1 MAIQGIAGQEDIDR
15 MMRLDANFPMCPFEW
30 ADQIGLVRVLASL
43 EALTRELGP
52 NINNSGIINLKG

>member
-15 MMRLDANFPMCPFEW
+15 MMRLDANFPMGPFEW